1 MKYILIALVVI
12 IGGIIWSNTLPNTET
27 RVPVTTEAPVRSE
40 PVTPPTTEN
49 ALTGTQE
56 TPTGNDVGMEYPETD
71 MSAPIAHTSATN
83 AKVFAISGKN
93 FTFDIKE
100 IRVKKNDTVVI
111 NFTSTDGFH
120 DFVIDE
126 FNARTEKIKTGVTTS
141 ITFVADKTGTFE
153 YYCSV
158 GSHRVSGMTG
168 KIIVE

>member
-12 IGGIIWSNTLPNTET
+12 GGIIWLNTLPNTET
-27 RVPVTTEAPVRSE
+27 KTPVTTETPTRTEPATTPTAEDAPTDS
-40 PVTPPTTEN
+40 
-49 ALTGTQE
+49 QE

-71 MSAPIAHTSATN
+71 MNAPTAQTVTTDT
-83 AKVFAISGKN
+83 KVFAISGKN

-100 IRVKKNDTVVI
+100 IRVKKNDTVTI

-120 DFVIDE
+120 DFGIDE
-126 FNARTEKIKTGVTTS
+126 FDARTEKIRTGDATS
-141 ITFVADKTGTFE
+141 VTFVANKTGTFE

-168 KIIVE
+168 KIIIE

>member
-1 MKYILIALVVI
+1 MKYILIALIAI
-12 IGGIIWSNTLPNTET
+12 IGGIIWLNTLPSAET
-27 RVPVTTEAPVRSE
+27 PIPVTTGTSTRTESITVS
-40 PVTPPTTEN
+40 TTEDVRIDS
-49 ALTGTQE
+49 QE
-56 TPTGNDVGMEYPETD
+56 TPTGNDIGMEYPETD
-71 MSAPIAHTSATN
+71 MSVPTAQTVTTDT
-83 AKVFAISGKN
+83 KVFAISGKN

-120 DFVIDE
+120 DFGIDE
-126 FNARTEKIKTGVTTS
+126 FDARTEKIRTGDITS
-141 ITFVADKTGTFE
+141 VTFVANKTGTFE

>member
-27 RVPVTTEAPVRSE
+27 QTPITTETPTRTEPVTT
-40 PVTPPTTEN
+40 PTTED
-49 ALTGTQE
+49 APVDSQE
-56 TPTGNDVGMEYPETD
+56 TPTGNDAGMEYPETD
-71 MSAPIAHTSATN
+71 MSVPTPSATD
-83 AKVFAISGKN
+83 ARVYEISGKN
-93 FTFDIKE
+93 FEFNIKE

-126 FNARTEKIKTGVTTS
+126 FDARTEKIKTGVTTS
-141 ITFVADKTGTFE
+141 VTFIANKTGTFE

-158 GSHRVSGMTG
+158 GSHRVNGMTG